1 MKGIAVDDLRVTRMK
16 EPLNTKTLVDILRT
30 ESLSVEEIAVRF
42 NVPIRK
48 VTDTIEELSHKKTML
63 SIVDGKYSVKE
74 APVEGGRKVLD
85 PDLWRGDTIRFGFT
99 SDNHLCSHFERLDV
113 LNLIYDICEGE
124 GVKTV
129 LNGGNWIDG
138 EARFNKNE
146 IHKVGLDRQISYAVK
161 VYPYRKGIET
171 WFVSGDDHEGWY
183 CFSPDTEILTKEK
196 GWVLF
201 SELDGSEHVATK
213 SEAGCFEWQI
223 PTKIVVNEHSG
234 DMINISHR
242 SVDLSVTPYHRFECF
257 VKSSMHGEPKKM
269 ALTAQEIVDNFK
281 PRCIGIPRTTDAWVG
296 NTPESIDIQIQPCRY
311 QNHKKIF
318 HPLRISGEKLAHLC
332 AWYATEGCVSGNVIS
347 IAQSA
352 IKNKE
357 NYNEIISL
365 ICDIAPCCYERP
377 ECVSFSSK
385 DVAQYLIENCGGGS
399 ENKRL
404 PDWVLNSDRQT
415 LNAVFDILIK
425 GDGHLRENGGCKFYT
440 ISKTLEAQISE
451 IAQKIGKTISFA
463 EGNGCRNISV
473 GDKFPVAWLFDKPKI
488 GKYTGKTYCVS
499 VPNQRIFVR
508 RNGKTAWSMN
518 CQREGIAIGD
528 YFQSKREQAGMFDL
542 KHLGYVEADIDLNEG
557 KFENGSWLRVMH
569 AGGGS
574 AYATSYAA
582 QKIVESLQGG
592 EKPSVLFIG
601 HYHKLLYAYI
611 RNVHTIQMGA
621 TQDQSIF
628 MRKKKIE
635 AHVGGGIVELR
646 RDKFGSI
653 VRCKV
658 DFITAFDK
666 KFYVG
671 KDKYWKSK

>member
-1 MKGIAVDDLRVTRMK
+1 MKQ
-16 EPLNTKTLVDILRT
+16 PLDTKTLVDILRT
-30 ESLSVEEIAVRF
+30 ESLSVEEIATRF

-63 SIVDGKYSVKE
+63 TIVDGKYSVKE
-74 APVEGGRKVLD
+74 APIEGGKKVLD

-99 SDNHLCSHFERLDV
+99 SDNHICSHFERLDV

-124 GVKTV
+124 GVQTV

-146 IHKVGLDRQISYAVK
+146 IHKVGLDRQINYAVE

-183 CFSPDTEILTKEK
+183 S
-196 GWVLF
+196 
-201 SELDGSEHVATK
+201 
-213 SEAGCFEWQI
+213 
-223 PTKIVVNEHSG
+223 
-234 DMINISHR
+234 
-242 SVDLSVTPYHRFECF
+242 
-257 VKSSMHGEPKKM
+257 
-269 ALTAQEIVDNFK
+269 
-281 PRCIGIPRTTDAWVG
+281 
-296 NTPESIDIQIQPCRY
+296 
-311 QNHKKIF
+311 
-318 HPLRISGEKLAHLC
+318 
-332 AWYATEGCVSGNVIS
+332 
-347 IAQSA
+347 
-352 IKNKE
+352 
-357 NYNEIISL
+357 
-365 ICDIAPCCYERP
+365 
-377 ECVSFSSK
+377 
-385 DVAQYLIENCGGGS
+385 
-399 ENKRL
+399 
-404 PDWVLNSDRQT
+404 
-415 LNAVFDILIK
+415 
-425 GDGHLRENGGCKFYT
+425 
-440 ISKTLEAQISE
+440 
-451 IAQKIGKTISFA
+451 
-463 EGNGCRNISV
+463 
-473 GDKFPVAWLFDKPKI
+473 
-488 GKYTGKTYCVS
+488 
-499 VPNQRIFVR
+499 
-508 RNGKTAWSMN
+508 
-518 CQREGIAIGD
+518 QREGINIGD

-557 KFENGSWLRVMH
+557 KFENDSWLRVMH

-658 DFITAFDK
+658 DFITAFDR
-666 KFYVG
+666 KFYLG
-671 KDKYWKSK
+671 KDKYWKSN